1 MSTANP
7 TGLKL
12 CAAGALAGREYR
24 VAGRVVL
31 STLYEGE
38 PWYWNEFHLIDR
50 AGGTATLVHEDEGDD
65 SPWKLFTDAMP
76 SSPPPVAELEAK
88 AAGDTI
94 ALENVPLK
102 ITLVGESRV
111 EFIEGE
117 APEGVEVGDVARY
130 FNAQRGTQMFV
141 VSWTGDEVEVFRGM
155 DLPPHA
161 IRQAFGTSAGASAQ
175 RFTHLT
181 GEATGDGGTSGP
193 TKFIIG
199 LFAFAIGAGLL
210 FAQISSWRKSSRPRQ
225 SSVVKQ
231 PTPAA
236 PLATGQSGRLL
247 GTDWKIASHAVIEVT
262 HVGARYDRHDYRLAA
277 DDGSIAW
284 LVSGLNGKPGEW
296 HYFTSVTPPEHLTP
310 TVAAAY
316 RSGQRITIDDIT
328 AIVDRPFQTK
338 VMSDTGDPAAA
349 GANRVRF
356 NLSAHGAD
364 RPFVVTWNSETITV
378 WRGTELREPQVTAA
392 FRPAAGAAK

>member
-12 CAAGALAGREYR
+12 EAAGTLAGRQYR

-50 AGGTATLVHEDEGDD
+50 AGGTATLVHEEEGDD

-76 SSPPPVAELEAK
+76 SSLPAVAELESK
-88 AAGDTI
+88 AVGDTMTI
-94 ALENVPLK
+94 EDAEVK

-130 FNAQRGTQMFV
+130 FNAQRGTKMLV

-155 DLPPHA
+155 DLPPHV

-175 RFTHLT
+175 RFAPLT
-181 GEATGDGGTSGP
+181 GEASNSRETSGP
-193 TKFIIG
+193 TPYIVGFFI
-199 LFAFAIGAGLL
+199 FAVAAGVLL
-210 FAQISSWRKSSRPRQ
+210 PQISSLFKSSRPTPTT
-225 SSVVKQ
+225 VVKQ
-231 PTPAA
+231 PTPTA
-236 PLATGQSGRLL
+236 PLATGQSGTLL
-247 GTDWKIASHAVIEVT
+247 GTAWKVASHTITEVT
-262 HVGARYDRHDYRLAA
+262 QVGVRYDRHDYVLAA
-277 DDGSIAW
+277 DDGASAW
-284 LVSGLNGKPGEW
+284 LVSGLNGKFGEW
-296 HYFTSVTPPEHLTP
+296 HYFTNVTPPDHLTP

-316 RSGQRITIDDIT
+316 RTGQRISIDDT
-328 AIVDRPFQTK
+328 NATVERLFQTK
-338 VMSDTGDPAAA
+338 VMSNIADPGAAA
-349 GANRVRF
+349 TGAVHF
-356 NLSAHGAD
+356 NLTARGAD
-364 RPFVVTWNSETITV
+364 RPFVVSWTAQGVTV
-378 WRGTELREPQVTAA
+378 WRGTELREQQVTTA
-392 FRPAAGAAK
+392 FKPATGTTR